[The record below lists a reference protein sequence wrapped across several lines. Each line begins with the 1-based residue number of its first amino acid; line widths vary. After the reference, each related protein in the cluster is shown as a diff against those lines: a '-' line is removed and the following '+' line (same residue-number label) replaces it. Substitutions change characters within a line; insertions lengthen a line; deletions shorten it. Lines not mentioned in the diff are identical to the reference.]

1 VAVRLSKSA
10 EGAGLDGDQSPS
22 RRRPGRRPVLAIPAL
37 APLSFPEFRRLG
49 VAYVLNELGNW
60 VGEVALA
67 LVVYDRTGSA
77 LATAG
82 LFLCSRFLP
91 AFVGPALVAR
101 VQSAAPRRS
110 LPALYGAEA
119 AVFVLLAALAGDFAL
134 PAVLVLTAVDG
145 AVAMAARVLTRTA
158 IVATLEPRGH
168 LRAGNALLN
177 IGFTAIAALGP
188 ALAGLLIAWLGPR
201 LALLIDAG
209 SFGAAA
215 VLLVF
220 VRAPAEPAGPRPH
233 WRARLREGLAYVSSS
248 PPVRILLLGQG
259 VALVFFAVALPI
271 EVVLAKDVFAAGD
284 AGYGALLAS
293 WGAGMAVGGLGF
305 AAARSVRL
313 PVTIAVATAAI
324 GVAYLGIAGSPSLL
338 AACLWSGLGGL
349 GNGAQWVSVL
359 TALQTATRR
368 DMQPAVMGL
377 FEALGSLMPGVGFI
391 VGGVAASLGSPR
403 LSFLIAG
410 AGVLAVV
417 VLTAAV
423 ARLQRI

>member
-1 VAVRLSKSA
+1 VRVRKRA
-10 EGAGLDGDQSPS
+10 EEAGFDGDRSSS
-22 RRRPGRRPVLAIPAL
+22 RLTPGRRSVLSGSAL
-37 APLSFPEFRRLG
+37 APLGLPEFRRLG
-49 VAYVLNELGNW
+49 AAYLLNELGNW
-60 VGEVALA
+60 LGEVALA

-101 VQSAAPRRS
+101 VQGAAPRRI

-119 AVFVLLAALAGDFAL
+119 AVFLVLAAVAGDFAL
-134 PAVLVLTAVDG
+134 WAFLALTAIDG
-145 AVAMAARVLTRTA
+145 ALAIAARALTRTA
-158 IVATLEPRGH
+158 VVATLEPHGH

-177 IGFTAIAALGP
+177 IGFTAVAALGP
-188 ALAGLLIAWLGPR
+188 ALAGLLIAWLGAR

-209 SFGAAA
+209 SFGMAA
-215 VLLVF
+215 VLLAF
-220 VRAPAEPAGPRPH
+220 VRVSAEPGDPRAH
-233 WRARLREGLAYVSSS
+233 WRARLRAGFAYVSSS
-248 PPVRILLLGQG
+248 PPVRTLLIGQG
-259 VALVFFAVALPI
+259 VALVFFAAVLPI

-293 WGAGMAVGGLGF
+293 WGGGMAVGGLVF
-305 AAARSVRL
+305 AAVRSVRL
-313 PVTIAVATAAI
+313 PVTIALTTSAI

-338 AACLWSGLGGL
+338 AACLWSGLGGI

-359 TALQTATRR
+359 TVLQTETRR
-368 DMQPAVMGL
+368 DMQPGVMAL

-403 LSFLIAG
+403 LSFVIAG

-417 VLTAAV
+417 VVTAGI
-423 ARLQRI
+423 ARLQRT